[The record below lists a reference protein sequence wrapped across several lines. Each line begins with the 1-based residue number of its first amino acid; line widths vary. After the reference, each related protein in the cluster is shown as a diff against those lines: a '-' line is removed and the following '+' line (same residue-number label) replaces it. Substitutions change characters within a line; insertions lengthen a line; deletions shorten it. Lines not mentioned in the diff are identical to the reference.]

1 MNKIVL
7 FLFFT
12 LAINAQNIKS
22 SIDHIVVVYLENR
35 SFDSMFRG
43 FEGADTSDKP
53 LKSYLPQVDNNSTVY
68 KMIPLTSEA
77 VAAKLPKEITNSPF
91 SLDGYIS
98 KSDTMPDLIHRFYQS
113 QSQINGGLN
122 NRFAVISDQGGLVM
136 GYHDSSNSAIWRYAK
151 EYTLCDNFFSAAY
164 GGSFLNHQWLIAART
179 PYAGMDSNLSKYVL
193 DKNGDTIKDGVL
205 TPDGYVVNTVQPYF
219 PPFEDGKKKLKPLE
233 YPTIGD
239 RLSQKGVSWGW
250 YSGDYD
256 AVMKGEGQKVNY
268 QYHHNPFVYFKNYAP
283 NTKGRKHI
291 KDEKE
296 FFSELKDQNLQS
308 VVFFKPSA
316 IDNQHPGYSNIDAAD
331 KKVEQIIESIKKEPK
346 IWQKT
351 IIIVTYDENGG
362 LWDHVAP
369 PKADRWGPG
378 TRVPA
383 VVISPLVKKHFVD
396 HTIYDTTSILRFIEW
411 KHGLKRLWK
420 KKSNNMLNILK

>member
-179 PYAGMDSNLSKYVL
+179 PYAGMDSN
-193 DKNGDTIKDGVL
+193 
-205 TPDGYVVNTVQPYF
+205 
-219 PPFEDGKKKLKPLE
+219 
-233 YPTIGD
+233 
-239 RLSQKGVSWGW
+239 
-250 YSGDYD
+250 
-256 AVMKGEGQKVNY
+256 
-268 QYHHNPFVYFKNYAP
+268 
-283 NTKGRKHI
+283 
-291 KDEKE
+291 
-296 FFSELKDQNLQS
+296 
-308 VVFFKPSA
+308 
-316 IDNQHPGYSNIDAAD
+316 
-331 KKVEQIIESIKKEPK
+331 
-346 IWQKT
+346 
-351 IIIVTYDENGG
+351 
-362 LWDHVAP
+362 
-369 PKADRWGPG
+369 
-378 TRVPA
+378 
-383 VVISPLVKKHFVD
+383 
-396 HTIYDTTSILRFIEW
+396 
-411 KHGLKRLWK
+411 
-420 KKSNNMLNILK
+420 